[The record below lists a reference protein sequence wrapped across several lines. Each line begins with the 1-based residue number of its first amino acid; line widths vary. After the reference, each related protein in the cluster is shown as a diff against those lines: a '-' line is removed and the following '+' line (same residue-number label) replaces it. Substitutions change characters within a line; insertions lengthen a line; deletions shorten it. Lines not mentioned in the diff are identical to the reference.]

1 MSSTRAPQV
10 EASLPSLAGMGGGGG
25 GGGDEETEV
34 QPKVNVQ
41 HSAHVMGCMRIIAL
55 YYAGT
60 EGYIYIRFK
69 SPNFSL

>member
-10 EASLPSLAGMGGGGG
+10 EASLPSLAGMGG